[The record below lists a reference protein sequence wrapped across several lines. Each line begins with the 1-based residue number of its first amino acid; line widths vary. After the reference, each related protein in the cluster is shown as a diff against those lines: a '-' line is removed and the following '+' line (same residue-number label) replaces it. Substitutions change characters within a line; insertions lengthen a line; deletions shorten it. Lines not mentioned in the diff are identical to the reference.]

1 MRSRPFSGTSGARR
15 IAGVLRP
22 LDLAAAGAATV
33 LAFALL
39 SPLAARRE
47 REAGEPRISRHRK
60 GLPRLS
66 YWHGPC
72 SSPVHRL
79 CE

>member
-39 SPLAARRE
+39 SPLAALGR
-47 REAGEPRISRHRK
+47 
-60 GLPRLS
+60 
-66 YWHGPC
+66 
-72 SSPVHRL
+72 
-79 CE
+79 